1 MTISL
6 PIQHHWYGK
15 EWRRQ
20 LDVCLHV
27 LRRKK
32 GPTAKSLGEGG
43 SKNWRWHIIVW
54 YDKTFNDKIHYGHPQ
69 CGFHMGHDKLSLMI
83 FKHCQWRFATVKHHK
98 LSLLSSAMT
107 FSTSG
112 CIQCITSI
120 TRKQTILSLDML
132 HGVLTA
138 KGMGWKRSSRKD
150 FVWRRQ
156 SCNCNKVS
164 KYQTANTGFL
174 QLCTS

>member
-20 LDVCLHV
+20 LDVYLHV

-32 GPTAKSLGEGG
+32 GPTAKSLGGG
-43 SKNWRWHIIVW
+43 GRA
-54 YDKTFNDKIHYGHPQ
+54 KTEDDILLSGMTKQFNDKIHYGHPQ
-69 CGFHMGHDKLSLMI
+69 CGFHMGQDKLSLMI
-83 FKHCQWRFATVKHHK
+83 LKHCQWRFATVKHHK
-98 LSLLSSAMT
+98 LSLLWSAMT
-107 FSTSG
+107 FSSSG

-120 TRKQTILSLDML
+120 TSKQTILSLDYSRIVDML

-138 KGMGWKRSSRKD
+138 KGVGWKRSSTPV
-150 FVWRRQ
+150 VWKL
-156 SCNCNKVS
+156 NEIKW
-164 KYQTANTGFL
+164 
-174 QLCTS
+174 

>member
-15 EWRRQ
+15 ERRRQ

-43 SKNWRWHIIVW
+43 RSKNWRWHIIVW

-83 FKHCQWRFATVKHHK
+83 LKHWQWRFATVKHHK
-98 LSLLSSAMT
+98 LSLLWSAMT
-107 FSTSG
+107 FSSSG

-120 TRKQTILSLDML
+120 TSKQTILSLDYSRIVDML

-138 KGMGWKRSSRKD
+138 RGVGWKHSSTPV
-150 FVWRRQ
+150 VWKL
-156 SCNCNKVS
+156 NEIKW
-164 KYQTANTGFL
+164 
-174 QLCTS
+174 